1 MQIESFRAATLWVIS
16 VDFRLS
22 AICRA
27 LVMGEDRE
35 TLERWG
41 VWSGAV
47 ACYEYW
53 RSNFVR

>member
-35 TLERWG
+35 NVKAVGSLERRG
-41 VWSGAV
+41 RVL
-47 ACYEYW
+47 
-53 RSNFVR
+53 